1 MKILIA
7 DDSPTTL
14 FALKKNL
21 EEWGYEVCEVKDG
34 LEAWQTLNKEN
45 PPRIAVLDWMM
56 PGMDGV
62 QICKKLQERTESP
75 FVYTILLTS
84 KTEKEDLVFALENGA
99 HNFQSKPISP
109 EELRS
114 HVNVGRRLVEADDK
128 IKEYAAQ
135 MKSLAQTDVL
145 TGICNRRYFMEQ
157 GTNMF
162 KSAKRTDRPLSVML
176 LDIDHFKKVND
187 TFGHAAGDEVLKKM
201 SISALG
207 KLRDIDLF
215 GRIGGEEFAVVMPE
229 AAIEGAHKTADRLRK
244 SLSEL
249 EIKFDNKTISFT
261 VSIGVTTRRPEDE
274 TLEEVLKRSDA
285 YLYAAKEGGRNRVV
299 STDVG

>member
-1 MKILIA
+1 MKILLA

-14 FALKKNL
+14 FALKKSL
-21 EEWGYEVCEVKDG
+21 EEWGYEVLEFNDG
-34 LEAWQTLNKEN
+34 AEAWRALNAED
-45 PPRIAVLDWMM
+45 PPRIAILDWMM
-56 PGMDGV
+56 PEMDGIEV
-62 QICKKLQERTESP
+62 CKKLQARTGSP

-84 KTEKEDLVFALENGA
+84 KSEKEDLVLGLESGA

-128 IKEYAAQ
+128 LKEYATE
-135 MKSLAQTDVL
+135 MEVLAQTDVL
-145 TGICNRRYFMEQ
+145 TGIYNRRYLMEQ
-157 GTNMF
+157 GGYLF
-162 KSAKRTDRPLSVML
+162 KSAKRTKRPLSLMI

-201 SISALG
+201 AASAHS
-207 KLRDIDLF
+207 KLRDIDIF

-229 AAIEGAHKTADRLRK
+229 ADLEGAIKSANRLCG

-249 EIKFDNKTISFT
+249 EVKVDNDTIRFT
-261 VSIGVTTRRPEDE
+261 VSIGVTS
-274 TLEEVLKRSDA
+274 LEEKDESLEDLLKRSDE

-299 STDVG
+299 STG